1 MFVFILEE
9 IHSFVDAVSVLA
21 GLGYVFNLKF
31 SPEMFS
37 IMANPTPSP
46 SCTIAL
52 QLFPPF
58 FNQQYSCQQL
68 HYSWIYINPFFPE
81 MFDME
86 RTGFSSLTFSF
97 ADSLHAD
104 LTFCSRDGHLRE
116 IDSDGSMDACYDQLD
131 WETFVSFS
139 SQEFINIVTLNN
151 FDSVLV
157 TLTNSQVKFSYA
169 GTQMILTQET
179 VHYWWSWGK

>member
-1 MFVFILEE
+1 
-9 IHSFVDAVSVLA
+9 
-21 GLGYVFNLKF
+21 
-31 SPEMFS
+31 MFS

-116 IDSDGSMDACYDQLD
+116 IDFPMYHSDGSMDACYDQLD

-169 GTQMILTQET
+169 GTQMILTQEEDGALL
-179 VHYWWSWGK
+179 VELGKVMKLNL